1 MESKT
6 NGHFPVSLL
15 NDSVIE
21 LFNTL
26 CASDA
31 QLHFAEGLRNRIKLM
46 CTDEPITEIA
56 EICPCSNEET
66 LVKEYQIKLYDNFCQ
81 FFWCLCYSVVVVHEE
96 IVGITTAEGQKS
108 DQTTELDLYK
118 QKAYEVFRAGAS
130 LFNPEESD
138 RSGRATFFSLPMPN
152 SKDDCY
158 VNFVNNA
165 YTAGINFILLHELK
179 HFELG
184 HTKKS
189 EENKADETNADFST
203 YWHMISSDCPKDH
216 MRFYSLGALLAQCSL
231 IFLDDTMKGD
241 ESHPD
246 PEERIASI
254 LSCDEIFE
262 QDKEYCFAIICLC
275 FKLWYFQYKEQND
288 LPQIEKVECWEV
300 AWREIVE
307 HIKVN
312 RIQNS

>member
-6 NGHFPVSLL
+6 NGHFPVSIL

-81 FFWCLCYSVVVVHEE
+81 FFWCLCYSVVALHEE
-96 IVGITTAEGQKS
+96 YISTPTAEGSNPDKEV
-108 DQTTELDLYK
+108 ELDRYQK
-118 QKAYEVFRAGAS
+118 KAYDLFSAGVSLFDQVESNRAG
-130 LFNPEESD
+130 
-138 RSGRATFFSLPMPN
+138 RCVFFSLPMPN
-152 SKDDCY
+152 SADDRY
-158 VNFVNNA
+158 VRYVNNA

-179 HFELG
+179 HFELD
-184 HTKKS
+184 HLEKTNEDKQ
-189 EENKADETNADFST
+189 DETDADLGAF
-203 YWHMISSDCPKDH
+203 WHLILSESPEEHK
-216 MRFYSLGALLAQCSL
+216 RLYSLGVLLAQCSL
-231 IFLDDTMKGD
+231 TFLDDTMEGD
-241 ESHPD
+241 EFHPD
-246 PEERIASI
+246 PDVRIASI
-254 LSCDEIFE
+254 LSCNEIIE
-262 QDKEYCFAIICLC
+262 HDREYYYAIICLC
-275 FKLWYFQYKEQND
+275 FKLWYFQYKDQND
-288 LPQIEKVECWEV
+288 FPQIEKVESWEMS
-300 AWREIVE
+300 WREIVE

-312 RIQNS
+312 RTQNS